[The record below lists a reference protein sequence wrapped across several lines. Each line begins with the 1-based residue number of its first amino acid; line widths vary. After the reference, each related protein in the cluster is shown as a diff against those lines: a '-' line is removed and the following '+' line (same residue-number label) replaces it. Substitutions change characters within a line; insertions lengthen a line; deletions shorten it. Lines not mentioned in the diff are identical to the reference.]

1 MGISIYE
8 KWCNSEMSKFWELF
22 RESVII
28 QAFVTLLF
36 SVTLCFLWVN
46 GTDVPGELYAL
57 TGIVMGHWFKSK
69 GVNAER
75 QNLATMERIV
85 ATKTSQ

>member
-1 MGISIYE
+1 MVTLIR
-8 KWCNSEMSKFWELF
+8 KFWDRLKMNKFWELF

-36 SVTLCFLWVN
+36 SVTLCSLWLKGVE
-46 GTDVPGELYAL
+46 VPGELYAL

-69 GVNAER
+69 GINAETK
-75 QNLATMERIV
+75 NLATMERIV
-85 ATKTSQ
+85 GSKIPQ

>member
-1 MGISIYE
+1 
-8 KWCNSEMSKFWELF
+8 MSKLKKILGGLKMNRFWELF

-28 QAFVTLLF
+28 QA
-36 SVTLCFLWVN
+36 SVTLMFSAVLCYLWMT
-46 GTDVPGELYAL
+46 GTEVPGELYAL

-85 ATKTSQ
+85 KAKFPQ